1 MELCEFGSSLSVSQV
16 IGQQGV
22 HFQKHYY
29 HRRRRRRRLC
39 TCTSICAVCLSA
51 HFLVLSHAA
60 VQWSSAVVGFTVSVV
75 RLGKLGLQIGTAVPC
90 C

>member
-29 HRRRRRRRLC
+29 RRRRRRRRLC
-39 TCTSICAVCLSA
+39 TYVLCASVLTFSFFLMLLYSGALLWSVLLS
-51 HFLVLSHAA
+51 LSF
-60 VQWSSAVVGFTVSVV
+60 V
-75 RLGKLGLQIGTAVPC
+75 
-90 C
+90 